1 MNNGQRLAWLDSLA
15 NIGNSET
22 MRFRLCIAVG
32 TSNSPRE
39 GWFIDNVTWQNDGD
53 QPGAWFHGNLTGD
66 YAPNADGTLVMPINF
81 SGLANPIELEIRSD
95 WDIEGG
101 SNDGMTIWY
110 SMDQGIT
117 WVLLSP
123 LPGLPG
129 NGVVHQGV
137 IYNDESFGW
146 LPMFYP
152 VPLRLQHMRMHR
164 LHCSSSMFKPMPS
177 STMEA
182 ELLPTVG
189 KAS

>member
-1 MNNGQRLAWLDSLA
+1 
-15 NIGNSET
+15 

-81 SGLANPIELEIRSD
+81 SGLANPLELEIRSD

-110 SMDQGIT
+110 SMDQGLT

-146 LPMFYP
+146 LPMFSP
-152 VPLRLQHMRMHR
+152 VPATASTHANASTALLKFNVQTDAIVNHGGSSCQRLGRHYDR
-164 LHCSSSMFKPMPS
+164 
-177 STMEA
+177 
-182 ELLPTVG
+182 
-189 KAS
+189 